1 MNEISTKLDK
11 IITKMD
17 NIADRL
23 SNVEVSVATLKS
35 SLSIIEDEFEDRCK
49 KIKNIDDKVTNV
61 DLNEVIG
68 RVNDL
73 EQCSS
78 HRDCKL
84 ENLTQK
90 LNDFVHF
97 INMKEQKNK
106 SNKIMQELYSK
117 RLNLLIHGL
126 KENEMYEFESRNETY
141 ALFTKFLQEALGLG
155 PDSIQLAD
163 IHQLPQHTIFK
174 NGKRTTRPIIIK
186 LSSVF
191 NKNIILKSWKKLKS
205 YNLKLS
211 SNMGDDFEYV
221 YVTEHLL
228 KNLQLQKKR
237 LLPAFKQAKSERKR
251 AIWQIENAEYRLYVE
266 GRKVID

>member
-1 MNEISTKLDK
+1 MAVNEINAKLDK

-35 SLSIIEDEFEDRCK
+35 SLSLIEDKFEDRCK
-49 KIKNIDDKVTNV
+49 KIEKNIDDKVTSV

-90 LNDFVHF
+90 LSDFMHS
-97 INMKEQKNK
+97 INMKEQKNE
-106 SNKIMQELYSK
+106 SNRIMQELYSK

-126 KENEMYEFESRNETY
+126 KENEMNEFVSRKKTY
-141 ALFTKFLQEALGLG
+141 ALFTRFL
-155 PDSIQLAD
+155 
-163 IHQLPQHTIFK
+163 
-174 NGKRTTRPIIIK
+174 
-186 LSSVF
+186 
-191 NKNIILKSWKKLKS
+191 
-205 YNLKLS
+205 
-211 SNMGDDFEYV
+211 
-221 YVTEHLL
+221 
-228 KNLQLQKKR
+228 
-237 LLPAFKQAKSERKR
+237 
-251 AIWQIENAEYRLYVE
+251 
-266 GRKVID
+266 

>member
-1 MNEISTKLDK
+1 MTLNEINTKLDK
-11 IITKMD
+11 IVTKMD
-17 NIADRL
+17 NIVDRQ

-35 SLSIIEDEFEDRCK
+35 SLSLIQDKFEDRCK
-49 KIKNIDDKVTNV
+49 KIEKNIDDKVTNV
-61 DLNEVIG
+61 DLSEVIG

-90 LNDFVHF
+90 LNDCMHS
-97 INMKEQKNK
+97 INTKEQKIE
-106 SNKIMQELYSK
+106 SNRIIQELYNK

-126 KENEMYEFESRNETY
+126 KENEMNEFESRNETY

-163 IHQLPQHTIFK
+163 IHRLPQHTIFK

-191 NKNIILKSWKKLKS
+191 NKNIILKSLKKLKS

-211 SNMGDDFEYV
+211 SSMGDDFE
-221 YVTEHLL
+221 
-228 KNLQLQKKR
+228 
-237 LLPAFKQAKSERKR
+237 
-251 AIWQIENAEYRLYVE
+251 
-266 GRKVID
+266 